1 MEASREFLSCW
12 CGKWGSGKC
21 SKTPAVCIKYA
32 RVDVRN
38 LHPPLANPKRLGKN
52 ILLSLTRYQKH
63 LMQSAAR
70 NSGDISNNFVHKQPE
85 LCGKDTGLRGEAEL
99 MRSSFSEWTVPLK
112 SFSSRLLVF
121 ILHCRRLSLP
131 GRRGGRKREVNA
143 VLKLGFWSGDQSS
156 NRIFYQRHIIH
167 LSALASVTETWS
179 YIRAELP

>member
-12 CGKWGSGKC
+12 CGKWGSGNC
-21 SKTPAVCIKYA
+21 SKTPAVCIKYP
-32 RVDVRN
+32 RLDVRN

-121 ILHCRRLSLP
+121 IRHWLPKALSTRKKRRKKEWGECCP
-131 GRRGGRKREVNA
+131 QTRGLKWRS
-143 VLKLGFWSGDQSS
+143 VLKQ
-156 NRIFYQRHIIH
+156 NI
-167 LSALASVTETWS
+167 LAKAHHSPVCS
-179 YIRAELP
+179 C